1 MEVDW
6 SSFHVLAKTSH
17 LVHEGLLSLYPTAQ
31 TRPTE
36 LPEIFW
42 NKILEMH
49 GQGVMLVLEKR
60 LCATDLKQRN
70 GWLSIPRGQIRANF
84 LTSGEIQ
91 ALDNREDITISV
103 IEPCLQVRHGLHL
116 QKWNNVRNHFSY
128 VLTKEWTAVTH
139 PIARNRLRKGGLVQ
153 LWSFRANGDL
163 CFCLVNV
170 EAPPAAVENMGNQ
183 E

>member
-1 MEVDW
+1 
-6 SSFHVLAKTSH
+6 
-17 LVHEGLLSLYPTAQ
+17 
-31 TRPTE
+31 
-36 LPEIFW
+36 
-42 NKILEMH
+42 MH

-170 EAPPAAVENMGNQ
+170 EAPPAAVENMVWPSFWVVDDEPAHHVYTTTRILDPVMNKVIGPFSDSEIKKNDFMR
-183 E
+183 

>member
-1 MEVDW
+1 
-6 SSFHVLAKTSH
+6 
-17 LVHEGLLSLYPTAQ
+17 
-31 TRPTE
+31 
-36 LPEIFW
+36 
-42 NKILEMH
+42 MH

-60 LCATDLKQRN
+60 LCATDLKRCN

-91 ALDNREDITISV
+91 ALDNKEAIAVSL
-103 IEPCLQVRHGLHL
+103 IEPCLQVRHGLQL

-128 VLTKEWTAVTH
+128 VLTKEWTAVAH
-139 PIARNRLRKGGLVQ
+139 PIARNGLKKGGLVQ

-170 EAPPAAVENMGNQ
+170 EAPPSAEENMATC